1 MQQHNTNIYTVHM
14 NMYNCKKYNTV
25 KDWNL
30 GAQEYITRISVEL
43 NVGLSQALVR

>member
-1 MQQHNTNIYTVHM
+1 
-14 NMYNCKKYNTV
+14 
-25 KDWNL
+25 L